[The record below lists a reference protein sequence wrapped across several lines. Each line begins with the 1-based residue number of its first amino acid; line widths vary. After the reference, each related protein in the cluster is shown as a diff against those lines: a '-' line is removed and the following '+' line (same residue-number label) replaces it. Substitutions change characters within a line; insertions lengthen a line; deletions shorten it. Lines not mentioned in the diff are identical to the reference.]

1 MKIERL
7 QIMLSEDELAALDDW
22 RLAQRLPSRP
32 AAVRAL
38 LSRGL
43 AAEGSAPAK
52 NQIKSPRNFGRIA
65 GSTNVKRDRSDA
77 RSESG
82 RAPSDRG

>member
-7 QIMLSEDELAALDDW
+7 QIMLSEEELAALDDW
-22 RLAQRLPSRP
+22 RHSRRLPSRP

-43 AAEGSAPAK
+43 AAEGIALAK
-52 NQIKSPRNFGRIA
+52 NRIKSLGKLGRIA
-65 GSTNVKRDRSDA
+65 RSANVKRD
-77 RSESG
+77 
-82 RAPSDRG
+82 

>member
-7 QIMLSEDELAALDDW
+7 QIMLSAEELVALDDW
-22 RLAQRLPSRP
+22 RVTQRLPSRP

-43 AAEGSAPAK
+43 AAEGKAVVK
-52 NQIKSPRNFGRIA
+52 NQIKSLSKFGRIA
-65 GSTNVKRDRSDA
+65 RTTNVKRD
-77 RSESG
+77 
-82 RAPSDRG
+82 